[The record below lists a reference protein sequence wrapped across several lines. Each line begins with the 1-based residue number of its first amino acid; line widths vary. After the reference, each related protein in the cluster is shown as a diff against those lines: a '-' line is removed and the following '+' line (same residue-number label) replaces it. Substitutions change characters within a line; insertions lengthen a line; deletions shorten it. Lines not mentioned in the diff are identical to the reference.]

1 MTATRRA
8 LTLCHALGVSLFD
21 HMPPHEGGFAP
32 QLGYGPTSNHRQGG
46 RVTHAGDRV
55 RPAGIRRILLRLL
68 LVALFAGALAM
79 LTPGIAGA
87 EGEQLTGTLKTRS
100 GPVEGAEV
108 TVTTESGDE
117 IETVTSDED
126 GKWEVDLPGPGRYT
140 AEVNEEDLPKGVVLS
155 GEASRTVTVDAGRR
169 QPVTIA
175 LDDGTRQA
183 GGGSVRAVQLLVDGI
198 RFGLLIA
205 ICAVGLSLIFGTT
218 GLTNFAHGELVTIGA
233 IIAWYINVDGGVP
246 LILATVIAMI
256 AGAAVGALNELGLW
270 RPLRRRGTGL
280 IAALVVSIG
289 LSLLL
294 RYLIQ
299 IVYGGF
305 SNPYAQYQGQRAV
318 NYGVFTLT
326 NRSLISIIIS
336 IIVLV
341 LVALMLQRTKIGKAM
356 RAVSDNRDLAAS
368 SGIDVDRVILF
379 VWAMGGGLAAL
390 GGVLL
395 GLSDQVQWDM
405 GFRLLLLMFA
415 GVTLGGLGTAYGALI
430 GSLVVGI
437 FVQLSTLVIPDDMK
451 YVGGLLLL
459 IVILIIRPQGILGSR
474 VRVG

>member
-1 MTATRRA
+1 
-8 LTLCHALGVSLFD
+8 
-21 HMPPHEGGFAP
+21 
-32 QLGYGPTSNHRQGG
+32 
-46 RVTHAGDRV
+46 
-55 RPAGIRRILLRLL
+55 L
-68 LVALFAGALAM
+68 LVACFGLGLAALS
-79 LTPGIAGA
+79 PGIAHA

-100 GPVEGAEV
+100 GPVEGIQV

-117 IETVTSDED
+117 IDTVESDSD
-126 GKWEVDLPGPGRYT
+126 GRWSVDLPGPGRYT
-140 AEVNEEDLPKGVVLS
+140 ATVDEEELPDGVVLT
-155 GEASRTVTVDAGRR
+155 GEASRTVTVDENRR
-169 QPVTIA
+169 QPVTIG
-175 LDDGTRQA
+175 LSDGSRQA
-183 GGGSVRAVQLLVDGI
+183 GGGNVRAIQLLVDGI

-205 ICAVGLSLIFGTT
+205 ICAVGLSLIYGTT

-233 IIAWYINVDGGVP
+233 IVAWYINVDGGVP
-246 LILATVIAMI
+246 LIPATLIAMVI
-256 AGAAVGALNELGLW
+256 GGLIGGLNELGLW

-294 RYLIQ
+294 RYLMQ
-299 IVYGGF
+299 IIYGGF
-305 SNPYAQYQGQRAV
+305 SNPYAQYQSQRAV
-318 NYGVFTLT
+318 DYGVFTLT
-326 NRSLISIIIS
+326 NRSLLSIVVCVV
-336 IIVLV
+336 VLV

-356 RAVSDNRDLAAS
+356 RAVADNRDLAAS
-368 SGIDVDRVILF
+368 SGIDVDRVILV
-379 VWAMGGGLAAL
+379 VWLMGGALAAL

-415 GVTLGGLGTAYGALI
+415 GVTLGGLGTAYGALV

-459 IVILIIRPQGILGSR
+459 IVVLIVRPQGILGSR